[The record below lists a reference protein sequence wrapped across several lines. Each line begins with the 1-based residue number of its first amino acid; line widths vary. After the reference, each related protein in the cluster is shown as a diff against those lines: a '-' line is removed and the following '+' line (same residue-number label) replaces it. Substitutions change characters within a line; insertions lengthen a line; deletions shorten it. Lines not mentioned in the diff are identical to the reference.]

1 MNKPELM
8 EEARYHRQKE
18 EEYENLIKEIK
29 HDAKGIKDE
38 LNEIKSGRGSTSARD
53 DFETRLIQIE
63 QRLAEQEQYTRRE
76 CVDIVGLPEN
86 LKGEELEAAVLNVFE
101 VAGVP
106 MEKRDFHAIHKLRN
120 TRVVIAKVCNRRDAI
135 AILRNKKKLRELSQE
150 GKKKLKSQKI
160 YVNESLCPAYKRVL
174 GKCNALLKKK
184 YVDAFYT
191 INGKVK
197 IKYGC
202 RNGQETTEISHEKA
216 LIEVFGIDIMRAVDE
231 EHESKINPHN

>member
-1 MNKPELM
+1 M
-8 EEARYHRQKE
+8 
-18 EEYENLIKEIK
+18 
-29 HDAKGIKDE
+29 
-38 LNEIKSGRGSTSARD
+38 
-53 DFETRLIQIE
+53 
-63 QRLAEQEQYTRRE
+63 
-76 CVDIVGLPEN
+76 DIVGLPKN
-86 LKGEELEAAVLNVFE
+86 LKGDELEAVVLNVFE
-101 VAGVP
+101 VAGAP
-106 MEKRDFHAIHKLRN
+106 MEKCDFHAIH
-120 TRVVIAKVCNRRDAI
+120 RDAI
-135 AILRNKKKLRELSQE
+135 AILRDKKKLCELSQE

-160 YVNESLCPAYKRVL
+160 YVNESLCPAYKRIL

-202 RNGQETTEISHEKA
+202 RNGQETTEISHEKD

>member
-1 MNKPELM
+1 M
-8 EEARYHRQKE
+8 EEVRYHRQKE
-18 EEYENLIKEIK
+18 EEEVR
-29 HDAKGIKDE
+29 GIR
-38 LNEIKSGRGSTSARD
+38 SVRGIRRAIRSVRD

-63 QRLAEQEQYTRRE
+63 RRLAEQEQYTRLE
-76 CVDIVGLPEN
+76 CVDFPEN
-86 LKGEELEAAVLNVFE
+86 LKGEKLEAVVLNVFE

-106 MEKRDFHAIHKLRN
+106 MEKRDFHPIHRLCN

-160 YVNESLCPAYKRVL
+160 YVNESLCPAYKRIL
-174 GKCNALLKKK
+174 GKCKAPLKKK

-202 RNGQETTEISHEKA
+202 RNGQETTEISHEKD
-216 LIEVFGIDIMRAVDE
+216 LIEVFSICIMRAVDE
-231 EHESKINPHN
+231 EHEGKINPHN

>member
-1 MNKPELM
+1 M
-8 EEARYHRQKE
+8 
-18 EEYENLIKEIK
+18 
-29 HDAKGIKDE
+29 
-38 LNEIKSGRGSTSARD
+38 
-53 DFETRLIQIE
+53 
-63 QRLAEQEQYTRRE
+63 AEQEQYTRCE
-76 CVDIVGLPEN
+76 CVDMVGLPEN
-86 LKGEELEAAVLNVFE
+86 LKGEELEAVVLNVFE

-106 MEKRDFHAIHKLRN
+106 MEKRDFHPIHRLCN

-202 RNGQETTEISHEKA
+202 RNGQETTEISHEKD
-216 LIEVFGIDIMRAVDE
+216 LTEVFGIDIMRAVDE